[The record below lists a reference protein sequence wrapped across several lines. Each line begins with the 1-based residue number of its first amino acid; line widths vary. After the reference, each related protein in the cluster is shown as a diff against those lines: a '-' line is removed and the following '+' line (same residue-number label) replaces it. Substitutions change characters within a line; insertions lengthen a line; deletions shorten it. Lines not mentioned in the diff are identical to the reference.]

1 MIPPP
6 IRRTNTR
13 SRTGQISL
21 VVSIIIAVSFVM
33 ALAGEPVPTLAD
45 ASGPQSTPPNSLSKG
60 LIVAIPFTSRA
71 ELARLAQRLDIWA
84 VVASPRG
91 ATPADDVA
99 TGHIIARI
107 GSADEEW
114 LHRQGFTY
122 DSLSVMEALTI
133 PDYPC
138 YRTVDELYAQLDQW
152 AGEYPA
158 LAELITLGT
167 SYEGRPLRALRL
179 TNRATGLEKP
189 ILFVMANIHGR
200 ELITPEVAMVFA
212 EVLLEGY
219 GTDPDMTW
227 LLDQHRIEILVT
239 ANPDGHVRNEAD
251 YLSTDWRKNAN
262 PTYGT
267 CGGTTFGIDLN
278 RNSSY
283 AWGGASSDLC
293 ALTYQG
299 PTAASETETQAVES
313 YIRELFPDQ
322 RLGNA
327 AAPPDTTGLFIS
339 LHSYSNLV
347 LWPWGYTTATTPNAT
362 ELAQLGR
369 KLATYND
376 YTAQQASALYPASGT
391 TDDFAYGELGIAA
404 YTFEIGGFYDGFYAP
419 CSRYDALVQPNVA
432 ALLYAAKVAR
442 TPYLTPA
449 GPDVLDVSASV
460 SLITGAPVIT
470 VTARVDDRSSG
481 GLTVAGAEVFLD
493 RFPWQGGVPVPGVAV
508 DGAFD
513 SPQEVVR
520 VTMTL
525 TTPLTEFM
533 QIHHVAYV
541 RGRDISGALGP
552 LTAGQVEA
560 PWALAL
566 TPRTI
571 QGTGKPGDTVDYT
584 FWLTNTGGL
593 SQTVSLTRTSTH
605 WPTTLVPT
613 HTLLAAQASTSVTL
627 SVAIP
632 DVIAPPFS
640 DVLTVTAQSEEAPWV
655 TQTAS
660 VKTRALWASLYLPFA
675 VRSD

>member
-1 MIPPP
+1 MPPL
-6 IRRTNTR
+6 ICRTNAR
-13 SRTGQISL
+13 SRHDQIPL
-21 VVSIIIAVSFVM
+21 AVSIIVAVSFAVL
-33 ALAGEPVPTLAD
+33 LAGVPAPTMAGASAVRTL
-45 ASGPQSTPPNSLSKG
+45 PPDDHALRR
-60 LIVAIPFTSRA
+60 VVTIPFASR
-71 ELARLAQRLDIWA
+71 EDLGRLAQRLDIWT
-84 VVASPRG
+84 VVASPHH
-91 ATPADDVA
+91 DDSA
-99 TGHIIARI
+99 GGTSSGTIISHISP
-107 GSADEEW
+107 GDEQW
-114 LHRQGFTY
+114 LRSQGFAYET
-122 DSLSVMEALTI
+122 LSVMEALTI

-138 YRTVDELYAQLDQW
+138 YRTVDELTAQLDQW

-219 GTDPDMTW
+219 GTDLDMTW

-251 YLSTDWRKNAN
+251 YLWTDWRKNAN
-262 PTYGT
+262 PTYGI

-283 AWGGASSDLC
+283 AWGGASSNPC

-327 AAPPDTTGLFIS
+327 AAPLDTTGLFIS

-347 LWPWGYTTATTPNAT
+347 LWPWGYTTIASPNAM
-362 ELAQLGR
+362 ELAQLGK
-369 KLATYND
+369 KLATFNG

-391 TDDFAYGELGIAA
+391 TDDFAYGELGVAA
-404 YTFEIGGFYDGFYAP
+404 YTFEIGGIYDGFYAP
-419 CSRYDALVQPNVA
+419 CSRYDALVQPNVE

-449 GPDVLDVSASV
+449 GPDALDVDASAT
-460 SLITGAPVIT
+460 LDPGAPVIT

-481 GLTVAGAEVFLD
+481 NLAVAGAEVFLD
-493 RFPWQGGVPVPGVAV
+493 RFPWEGGVPVPAVAV

-513 SPQEVVR
+513 SSQEAVR
-520 VTMTL
+520 GTLLL
-525 TTPLTEFM
+525 TTSLAEFL
-533 QIHHVAYV
+533 QDRHAVYV
-541 RGRDISGALGP
+541 RGQDSSGAWGP
-552 LTAGQVEA
+552 FTAGRVEMV
-560 PWALAL
+560 WALAL
-566 TPRTI
+566 TPSAV
-571 QGTGKPGDTVDYT
+571 QGFGKPGGTVDYT

-593 SQTVSLTRTSTH
+593 SQAFSLTQTSTH

-613 HTLLAAQASTSVTL
+613 HTLLMARASTSVTL
-627 SVAIP
+627 SVAVP

-640 DVLTVTAQSEEAPWV
+640 DTLTITVQSEEAPWV
-655 TQTAS
+655 TETAR
-660 VKTRALWASLYLPFA
+660 VETRALWASLFLPFA